1 MDYWYFLLVL
11 MLIKRI
17 RPNIQGKQN
26 MTQSKTDTKNSWL
39 KAGLLLSAG
48 FSTLA
53 FAQTAVAQTADDEV
67 IVTGIRQSLQNALV
81 EKREADSL
89 IEVILAEDIGKLP
102 DQNLAEVLENITGV
116 QITREAGV
124 GTGVQIRGTG
134 ANRIEINGVGTV
146 GADTGRTGINF
157 EDIDPS
163 IIAGLEVI
171 KSPEAKTTEGAV
183 GGTINLRT
191 IRPLDLNGTLASA
204 RFQLE
209 DSSLSQDGLTPRF
222 SAALGNTWEN
232 ASGQEIGVVLSG
244 SYTESDN
251 SAFRP
256 RLDRDNSTDCA
267 DVNGAA
273 DTAVTLADGS
283 AGVITSTCPAGASHF
298 LGVQFLNQVQI
309 NQENLKPLTLQV
321 Q

>member
-1 MDYWYFLLVL
+1 
-11 MLIKRI
+11 
-17 RPNIQGKQN
+17 
-26 MTQSKTDTKNSWL
+26 MTQSTTDSRDYKTIGKTWL

-53 FAQTAVAQTADDEV
+53 FAQAAVAQDAPSDEV
-67 IVTGIRQSLQNALV
+67 IVTGIRQSLENALI

-89 IEVILAEDIGKLP
+89 VEVILAEDIGKLP

-191 IRPLDLNGTLASA
+191 LRPLDLNGTLASA
-204 RFQLE
+204 RFQFE

-222 SAALGNTWEN
+222 SAALGNNWEN
-232 ASGQEIGVVLSG
+232 AKGQEIGVVLSG

-256 RLDRDNSTDCA
+256 RLDRDNSTNCA
-267 DVNGAA
+267 VVNNSAG
-273 DTAVTLADGS
+273 TAVTLADGT
-283 AGVITSTCPAGASHF
+283 AGEITSTCPAGATHF

-309 NQENLKPLTLQV
+309 NKSIKNLKPLTLQV